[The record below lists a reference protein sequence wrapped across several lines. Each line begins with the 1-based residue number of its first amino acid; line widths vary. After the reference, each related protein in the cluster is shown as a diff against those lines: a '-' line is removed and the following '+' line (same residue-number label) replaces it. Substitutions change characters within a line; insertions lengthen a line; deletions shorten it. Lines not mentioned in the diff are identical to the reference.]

1 MKLHIKNFRSIK
13 QLDLELAPITVL
25 YGHNGT
31 GKSSVLYAP
40 LTLKNIV
47 VNPNQHI
54 PEFFNYGFTSLG
66 TFEEVV
72 FDHNPNSV
80 LELGISLEAVYG
92 NPASEGYVAEV
103 KYNVACQRD
112 ATGTFQFRMTIEDY
126 QTEDPAGRIPAKR
139 TLHES
144 TLPVSFPNEM
154 RDYKL
159 LGVEQ
164 SDRIIRW
171 NGISTEDIT
180 RSPYDDDVR
189 VPSDLEYTSGLTI
202 EMLNLPASELRGV
215 SFVPLGRGFFQPWYS
230 LGNQGYG
237 EYTPPIEREVTDLLA
252 TNRHLEYA
260 VNQHMEMILNRN
272 FHIRADIG
280 SSSNQFSLDSIDRK
294 TGLGASLVNEGF
306 GVNQL
311 VYMLAKV
318 LHPDAGIVCI
328 EEPEIHL
335 HPSAIRR
342 LARALADIVGENGD
356 KRLIISTHSKQF
368 IMSLL
373 ALVAEGTYSPDDLAV
388 YLVTKDEKASE
399 FQRQQVNENGQI
411 EGGFASFIEG
421 ELEDMKA
428 FLGV

>member
-13 QLDLELAPITVL
+13 QLDLEIAPITVL

-31 GKSSVLYAP
+31 GKSSALYAP
-40 LTLKNIV
+40 LTMKNIV
-47 VNPNQHI
+47 SNPNRHLQ
-54 PEFFNYGFTSLG
+54 EFFNYGFARLG
-66 TFEEVV
+66 AFDEVV
-72 FDHNPNSV
+72 FDHNPNNE
-80 LELGISLEAVYG
+80 LELGISIESPNLDSNDSSHELSYRITLLDNSTGSFRLKISSPDRREAS
-92 NPASEGYVAEV
+92 N
-103 KYNVACQRD
+103 Q
-112 ATGTFQFRMTIEDY
+112 
-126 QTEDPAGRIPAKR
+126 
-139 TLHES
+139 LHA
-144 TLPVSFPNEM
+144 VSFPYHLDKYEYLM
-154 RDYKL
+154 GQMFGEG
-159 LGVEQ
+159 LG
-164 SDRIIRW
+164 W
-171 NGISTEDIT
+171 NGVTVEIGTEIAQSSQEIT
-180 RSPYDDDVR
+180 MS
-189 VPSDLEYTSGLTI
+189 I
-202 EMLNLPASELRGV
+202 LNSAVENLKKV
-215 SFVPLGRGFFQPWYS
+215 DFVPLGRGFFHPTYS
-230 LGNQGYG
+230 LEGYSG
-237 EYTPPIEREVTDLLA
+237 YLTHAEQEVTNLLA
-252 TNRHLEYA
+252 NDRHLEYA
-260 VNQHMEMILNRN
+260 ISHRMEQILNRDFRVRN
-272 FHIRADIG
+272 QIG
-280 SSSNQFSLDSIDRK
+280 SSDFSLDSIDRRSRVA
-294 TGLGASLVNEGF
+294 ASLVNEGF